1 MIIDGAVAFVAGGAG
16 GFGAATAR
24 GLHAA
29 GATVVV
35 GDLDE
40 VKGRAVA
47 DDLGERAVFMRT
59 DVLSETSVKAALA
72 TAEELGPVRIAVVA
86 HGGTGSQR
94 TLDRENKPA
103 DQELFMKVLTVFLG
117 GTYNVVRLAAASIA
131 KSQPLAEGERG
142 VIITTASRRSRAPSG
157 RPLTARPRAASSA

>member
-1 MIIDGAVAFVAGGAG
+1 MIIDGAVAFIAGGAG

-47 DDLGERAVFMRT
+47 DRGRAGRGYCPRGPLIRGCRPNRCMKT
-59 DVLSETSVKAALA
+59 SAVLACCS
-72 TAEELGPVRIAVVA
+72 
-86 HGGTGSQR
+86 
-94 TLDRENKPA
+94 
-103 DQELFMKVLTVFLG
+103 
-117 GTYNVVRLAAASIA
+117 
-131 KSQPLAEGERG
+131 
-142 VIITTASRRSRAPSG
+142 
-157 RPLTARPRAASSA
+157 